1 MADKNP
7 FLEDKKSNSIKED
20 STKIGFN
27 TNPPLAKGQTVE
39 KFQETL
45 PGKELRGWTKACTI
59 LGIIFSVISM
69 MYFLLPLFSF
79 IIGALIALC
88 LVLFMILSV
97 VGTLGLALLNEDY
110 RNWIGNN
117 MMDVPNFFFN
127 IADNIAKLSPFYFV
141 AAGPALAFTI
151 AGLIL
156 SIIGKAKKY
165 RFFTSYIVLNS
176 IFLSIALLF
185 SIIYLIGGG
194 VILSNN

>member
-7 FLEDKKSNSIKED
+7 FLEDKPTNSIKED
-20 STKIGFN
+20 PSKIGFN
-27 TNPPLAKGQTVE
+27 TNPPLAKGQKVE

-59 LGIIFSVISM
+59 LGIIFSTISM
-69 MYFLLPLFSF
+69 MYFLLPFFSV
-79 IIGALIALC
+79 IIGALLAMCI
-88 LVLFMILSV
+88 VLFMICSV
-97 VGTLGLALLNEDY
+97 VFTLGLVLMNDGY
-110 RNWIGNN
+110 RHWIGNN

-141 AAGPALAFTI
+141 VAGPALAFTI